1 MANKKQCINSG
12 LDFSI
17 IKNFN
22 GDGTEN
28 AQLWFQK
35 LEFLLKNK
43 NITDESACSTL
54 PLLLNDNALNWF
66 ISLPDNVKENFI
78 DLKAAFLDRYGPNKS
93 TRWFMVSELYKM
105 KQEQNEKVL
114 DFISKITASTMGL
127 DIPQN
132 QLKEIILQ
140 GLKPEIRQFILQKEE
155 NPNISNIQKYAK
167 MAEEVCFGSQN
178 TTVMSAIERIEDK
191 LQQMTS
197 TINSVTANRERPSRN
212 RNPPYQRIECR
223 KCGQFHKWN
232 RCPAYGKTCK
242 KCGKLNHFAKVCR
255 SANKTS
261 QQPGRI

>member
-28 AQLWFQK
+28 AQMWFQK

-93 TRWFMVSELYKM
+93 TRWFMVSELYKI
-105 KQEQNEKVL
+105 KQEQNEKSFGL
-114 DFISKITASTMGL
+114 YKQNYRKYNGTRHTRSTTKG
-127 DIPQN
+127 N
-132 QLKEIILQ
+132 
-140 GLKPEIRQFILQKEE
+140 
-155 NPNISNIQKYAK
+155 Y
-167 MAEEVCFGSQN
+167 
-178 TTVMSAIERIEDK
+178 T
-191 LQQMTS
+191 
-197 TINSVTANRERPSRN
+197 SRN
-212 RNPPYQRIECR
+212 KTRN
-223 KCGQFHKWN
+223 
-232 RCPAYGKTCK
+232 KTI
-242 KCGKLNHFAKVCR
+242 HFAKRRKSEHFKYSKVCKNGRR
-255 SANKTS
+255 SVFWKSKHNCYVS
-261 QQPGRI
+261 N